1 MTLRTRFV
9 SIPEI
14 VYLMYIHVIIYTKYI
29 YIYMISNISN
39 KAAVVAR
46 VWMLFFH
53 KNKLYGSRNILVY
66 HTIFSK
72 TSPFRYKTLCLNKK
86 SHKRAAITIV
96 VFVSGLFIFAFIR
109 LRFISFC
116 NIGSSTK

>member
-1 MTLRTRFV
+1 
-9 SIPEI
+9 
-14 VYLMYIHVIIYTKYI
+14 
-29 YIYMISNISN
+29 MISKISN

-96 VFVSGLFIFAFIR
+96 VFVSGLFIS
-109 LRFISFC
+109 LHSYVYVSFLFVILDHLQNNYFHQNLC
-116 NIGSSTK
+116 QLSSHFH

>member
-29 YIYMISNISN
+29 YYIYMISKISN

-66 HTIFSK
+66 YLLKNF
-72 TSPFRYKTLCLNKK
+72 PFRYKTLCLNKK

>member
-1 MTLRTRFV
+1 
-9 SIPEI
+9 
-14 VYLMYIHVIIYTKYI
+14 
-29 YIYMISNISN
+29 MIAKISN

-86 SHKRAAITIV
+86 SLTNV
-96 VFVSGLFIFAFIR
+96 LPLR
-109 LRFISFC
+109 L
-116 NIGSSTK
+116 